1 MFSDNSC
8 LHFEDMP
15 LDVGAVNRPAII
27 GVEVDGIFTSESM
40 SWDNE
45 VDNYCNNSGGL

>member
-15 LDVGAVNRPAII
+15 LDLGAVNRPSII
-27 GVEVDGIFTSESM
+27 EVEVDGIFPSEIM

-45 VDNYCNNSGGL
+45 VNKYCNKSDGL